1 MLNELTS
8 FLVKSVVRDPDT
20 VDVVD
25 SERRGEPSLLI
36 RVSEDDRGVVIGR
49 QGARF
54 VQSRPL

>member
-25 SERRGEPSLLI
+25 SERRG
-36 RVSEDDRGVVIGR
+36 
-49 QGARF
+49 GAQSSHSRF
-54 VQSRPL
+54 KKTIEA